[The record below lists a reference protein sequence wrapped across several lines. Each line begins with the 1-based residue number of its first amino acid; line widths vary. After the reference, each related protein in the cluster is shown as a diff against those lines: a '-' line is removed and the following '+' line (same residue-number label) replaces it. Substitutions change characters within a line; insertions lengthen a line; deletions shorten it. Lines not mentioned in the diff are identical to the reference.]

1 MYKKTE
7 SGIKVFETT
16 ERSCRD
22 AAGLSQI
29 SISVDAKDR
38 NLWIPEIEKTLKN
51 SGWIPV
57 PNDPRSFYKDMS
69 QIRIYPAGR
78 ALLGYV
84 WANKVQELTDLFS
97 KKFQCLSVVNIRIH
111 HNALLSMTEDQA
123 VEYINQCKDILVAMY
138 TTDDRFNDDI
148 EKKLFSTTNV
158 FAYGAKAYK
167 ENELNYSQSFWFQ
180 NEAAKVIR
188 NALNLDEPGLSL

>member
-38 NLWIPEIEKTLKN
+38 NLWIPEIEKALKN

-78 ALLGYV
+78 ALLGY
-84 WANKVQELTDLFS
+84 
-97 KKFQCLSVVNIRIH
+97 IRIH
-111 HNALLSMTEDQA
+111 HNALLSMTEGQA
-123 VEYINQCKDILVAMY
+123 IEYINQCKDILVAMY

-158 FAYGAKAYK
+158 FAYGVKAYK